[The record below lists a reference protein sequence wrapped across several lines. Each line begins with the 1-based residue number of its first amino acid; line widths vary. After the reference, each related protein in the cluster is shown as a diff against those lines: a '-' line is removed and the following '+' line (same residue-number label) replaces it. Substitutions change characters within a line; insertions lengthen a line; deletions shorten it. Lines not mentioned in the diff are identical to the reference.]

1 MKPEATAVMMI
12 EGGDTCYLGHLIP
25 TTMGLE
31 NKLHNCMDNVTKPLV
46 DGTCRFDAARFG
58 AGRFGA
64 GFICDMSG
72 NV

>member
-31 NKLHNCMDNVTKPLV
+31 NKLHNCMDTVTKHLV

-58 AGRFGA
+58 AAVLAPAVLAPDLFV
-64 GFICDMSG
+64 I
-72 NV
+72 

>member
-46 DGTCRFDAARFG
+46 DVRSVLIPSVLAPTVLAPDLFV
-58 AGRFGA
+58 
-64 GFICDMSG
+64 I
-72 NV
+72 

>member
-46 DGTCRFDAARFG
+46 DCTCLFSAARFG
-58 AGRFGA
+58 AGRFCA
-64 GFICDMSG
+64 KFICDMSG
-72 NV
+72 IV